1 MINKLKEPHYEV
13 RCPRCGCHFS
23 FDYDDM
29 RCHEHSYDVI
39 CPHCS
44 NYIRVVHDDK
54 LVSNIKVRYTTHQQ
68 KLSAEFYNKRDEAIK
83 LTYEYGDTIP
93 PNRTYEQIKKKY
105 PDIPYT
111 EEEWNLM
118 QEVFYGKE
126 DK

>member
-1 MINKLKEPHYEV
+1 MINKIKEPHYEV
-13 RCPRCGCHFS
+13 RCPKCGCHFS
-23 FDYDDM
+23 FDFDD
-29 RCHEHSYDVI
+29 CKFDDYDVK

-44 NYIRVVHDDK
+44 NYIRVVQDNK

-68 KLSAEFYNKRDEAIK
+68 KLLAEFYNKRDKAIK
-83 LTYEYGDTIP
+83 LTYKCDCTIP
-93 PNRTYEQIKKKY
+93 PNGTYEQIGKKY
-105 PDIPYT
+105 SDIPYT